1 MDYISA
7 GIVAVVEG
15 ITEYLPVS
23 STAHIL
29 LTEKILDINGAF
41 ALTFAIFIQGAS
53 ILAIIALY
61 FKKVIKNI
69 SLVPKI
75 VLAFVPTMLV
85 GFFLYEIIKNIF
97 LESLPLIASALFV
110 GGVLI
115 LLVDRKNETAE
126 KDVKDI
132 TYKESFILGIYQL
145 LAFVPGMSRSGST
158 IIGGR
163 MANITRKMIVE
174 FSFLLAIPTILGAT
188 VLDLVKTDYSFS
200 LHEIN
205 ILVFGGAVSFITSL
219 FVAKWILKYLSN
231 HSFKIFGWYR
241 IVLAIFIFLFFVI

>member
-7 GIVAVVEG
+7 GIIAVVEG

-29 LTEKILDINGAF
+29 LTEKALGISSAF

-75 VLAFVPTMLV
+75 VLAFLPTMLV
-85 GFFLYEIIKNIF
+85 GFFLYDIIKNIF
-97 LESLPLIASALFV
+97 LESLPLVTSALFV
-110 GGVLI
+110 GGILI
-115 LLVDRKNETAE
+115 LMVDRKNQAEE
-126 KDVKDI
+126 KDVQNI
-132 TYKESFILGIYQL
+132 TYKESFILGLSQL

-163 MANITRKMIVE
+163 LARIPRKMIVE

-200 LHEIN
+200 SHEIN
-205 ILVFGGAVSFITSL
+205 MLVFGGAVSFITSL
-219 FVAKWILKYLSN
+219 FVARWLLKYLSN

-241 IVLAIFIFLFFVI
+241 IVLAIFIFLFFII